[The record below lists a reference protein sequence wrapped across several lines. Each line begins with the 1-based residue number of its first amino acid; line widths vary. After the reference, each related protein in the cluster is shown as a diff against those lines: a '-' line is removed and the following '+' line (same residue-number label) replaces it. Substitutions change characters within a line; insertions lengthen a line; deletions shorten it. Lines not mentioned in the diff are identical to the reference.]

1 MRSQNIIQE
10 LLFATFFSLGTAAMV
25 GAILCDELL
34 AHYRNHQLL
43 KEQQEFSIKL
53 ESLNA
58 DYDALLEQVNRDPNL
73 IKRIGPI
80 TLGTEPN
87 DPNTAYPRATVRQ
100 LTAARKALMKEDSSL
115 PKPSEPAVPA
125 WLTRCSEPR
134 RRVVLFLAGAAL
146 ILVALTCFRSVEV
159 KKRE

>member
-1 MRSQNIIQE
+1 MRGQNIIQE
-10 LLFATFFSLGTAAMV
+10 LLFAIFFAVGTAAMV

-34 AHYRNHQLL
+34 AHYRNRNLL

-73 IKRIGPI
+73 IKRIGPT

-87 DPNTAYPRATVRQ
+87 DPNTVYPRATARQ
-100 LTAARKALMKEDSSL
+100 LTAARKALMQDSS
-115 PKPSEPAVPA
+115 PKPPEPAVPA

-134 RRVVLFLAGAAL
+134 HRVVLFLAGAAL
-146 ILVALTCFRSVEV
+146 ILVALTCFRSVEA
-159 KKRE
+159 KKQE